1 MTAASPAIGV
11 HTELA
16 DRVAVITVSDPD
28 RRNALTLALSQG
40 LASAVTACEDN
51 PDVHAVVITGAAPA
65 FCAGADLTALGEAK
79 EDGLRRIYAGFLAV
93 ANCTLPTVAAVNG
106 AAVGAGLN
114 LALATDVRLVGPRAR
129 FDARFLQLGL
139 HPGGGMTWMLQRAI
153 GPSAARASVLFGQI
167 FDADAAVA
175 NGLALARHEDVVSAA
190 RQLCAAPAAAPREL
204 VLATKASMRAT
215 VSPGTSDLDQH
226 AAALS
231 TELAPQ
237 VASMESPEFL
247 ARLQAMRAKI
257 STR

>member
-1 MTAASPAIGV
+1 MTAASPTVGV
-11 HTELA
+11 HTQII

-28 RRNALTLALSQG
+28 RRNALTLALSED
-40 LASAVTACEDN
+40 LAAAVTDCEHN
-51 PDVHAVVITGAAPA
+51 PAVHAVVITGAAPA

-79 EDGLRRIYAGFLAV
+79 EEGLRRIYEGFLAV

-114 LALATDVRLVGPRAR
+114 LALATDIRLVGPRAR

-167 FDADAAVA
+167 FDADVAVA
-175 NGLALARHEDVVSAA
+175 NGLALAKHEDVVAA
-190 RQLCAAPAAAPREL
+190 AVQLCAAPAAAPRSL

-215 VSPGTSDLDQH
+215 STPGTTDVDQH
-226 AAALS
+226 ADALT

-237 VASMESPEFL
+237 ITSMESPEFA
-247 ARLQAMRAKI
+247 ARLEAMRSRI
-257 STR
+257 SRR